1 MRRLGWVWPWAL
13 LLAGCPN
20 GCSNKDTEVADAGPV
35 VTGPEL
41 LNEKEPNER
50 PEQALSLGR
59 DATVSASLGA
69 DPSKPDEDWYR
80 LAPASPRVADVSV
93 TGIPGG
99 DMLLEVYDAPGIRSA
114 SINSGGDG
122 KPERFP
128 NLYVERERWVRVA
141 SARKGTGGAY
151 TLEVRYHSPEDGV
164 EREPND
170 RAVDATPMQF
180 GQAVSGFIGHAADE
194 DWYRLELPEP
204 PAGATPPAPA
214 APAPTPNPADPTG
227 AQPPPT
233 EGQSPAPEGTETQ
246 PAEPAANPEATANA
260 PAAEGDPAA
269 AGAQGQQPGGFQ
281 VPVPVPGQGTIQPA
295 PEEPPSVA
303 LKIELTGIEGVRTEL
318 SVLSAAEAPLFVTP
332 RGKEGEGYSLRN
344 IGVRASD
351 RVVYVVVKSGWVGTG
366 KEAKRGFN
374 SEKPYTLTVTQEE
387 AGSNA
392 ELEPNDELYKATTLP
407 TYGYKE
413 GFLSPK
419 GDVDNFVLK
428 TAEPVLAKVELS
440 GVERLDL
447 ELSVVA
453 PPEGEGQKETVLQR
467 ANDGAI
473 KEPERLN
480 NVACQGACYFRV
492 QSASRKVDNKW
503 VRDYENADQPYRI
516 SVTTVPD
523 DGSQEREPNNTVDRA
538 MDITPG
544 KAVRGT
550 VYPLK
555 DVDYYRLDLS
565 DRPVRTPIK
574 VTLLGILKVDVGL
587 YLHRLGDDGKLSLVQ
602 TSDRARGDQPEVIR
616 YSAEPGVYV
625 LEVRDA
631 RNREANFQD
640 AYQLTIEEGE

>member
-1 MRRLGWVWPWAL
+1 MRRLGGVWLCL

-20 GCSNKDTEVADAGPV
+20 GCSNKEAPIPDAGPV

-41 LNEKEPNER
+41 LEEKEPDDR
-50 PEQALSLGR
+50 PEQALALAH

-80 LAPASPRVADVSV
+80 LAPSSPRVADVSV
-93 TGIPGG
+93 SGIPGG
-99 DMLLEVYDAPGIRSA
+99 DVVLEVYDAPGVRSA
-114 SINSGGDG
+114 NLNSAGVG

-128 NLYVERERWVRVA
+128 NLFVERERWVRVA

-151 TLEVRYHSPEDGV
+151 TLEVRYLVPEDGV

-170 RAVDATPMQF
+170 RAVDATPLQL
-180 GQAVSGFIGHAADE
+180 GQTVAGFIGHAGDE
-194 DWYRLELPEP
+194 DWYRLELPESAQTAP
-204 PAGATPPAPA
+204 PAPGTSDATGSAPA
-214 APAPTPNPADPTG
+214 APAPATPDPS
-227 AQPPPT
+227 APPT
-233 EGQSPAPEGTETQ
+233 EPTPGQPAAPSAEDPSATAQQTPPPPGEPLQVPIPLPLPGQPAP
-246 PAEPAANPEATANA
+246 
-260 PAAEGDPAA
+260 
-269 AGAQGQQPGGFQ
+269 
-281 VPVPVPGQGTIQPA
+281 V
-295 PEEPPSVA
+295 PEEPPAVA
-303 LKIELTGIEGVRTEL
+303 LKIDLVGVEGVRTEL
-318 SVLSAAEAPLFVTP
+318 SVLTAAEAPLFTT
-332 RGKEGEGYSLRN
+332 KSIEGEGLSLRN
-344 IGVRASD
+344 VGARATD
-351 RVVYVVVKSGWVGTG
+351 RVVYLVVKSGWSGTG
-366 KEAKRGFN
+366 KDAKRGFN
-374 SEKPYTLTVTQEE
+374 SEKAYSLTVTLEE
-387 AGSNA
+387 AGANA

-407 TYGYKE
+407 LAGYKE

-428 TAEPVLAKVELS
+428 TVEPVLARVELS

-447 ELSVVA
+447 ELSVMQL
-453 PPEGEGQKETVLQR
+453 PEGEGQKETVLQR

-480 NVACQGACYFRV
+480 NVACSGACYFRV
-492 QSASRKVDNKW
+492 QGASRKLDGKW
-503 VRDYENADQPYRI
+503 VRDYENAEQPYRI
-516 SVTTVPD
+516 SITTVPD

-538 MDITPG
+538 TELMPG

-587 YLHRLGDDGKLSLVQ
+587 YLHSLGEDGKLSLVQ
-602 TSDRARGDQPEVIR
+602 TSDRAKGDQPEIIR

-640 AYQLTIEEGE
+640 AYQLTVEEGE